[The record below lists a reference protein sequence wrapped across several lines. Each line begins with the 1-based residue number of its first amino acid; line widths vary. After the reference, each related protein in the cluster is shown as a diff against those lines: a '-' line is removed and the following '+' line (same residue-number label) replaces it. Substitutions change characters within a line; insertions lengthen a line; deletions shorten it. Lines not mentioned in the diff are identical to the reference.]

1 MDFDHKIYIETEDE
15 RDYWECSCGRS
26 GSTTEGRGDWAAEK
40 HLQPEDSWSYVS
52 RRP

>member
-1 MDFDHKIYIETEDE
+1 MDFDHKVFIETEDE

-26 GSTTEGRGDWAAEK
+26 GSTTEGRGYLASDQHIKFGETRA
-40 HLQPEDSWSYVS
+40 DTN